1 MNRDFNMDAHRAQ
14 QEGPV
19 KMSDESRQDIYNP
32 NEARKC
38 VPLKRCT
45 ADCTYQAD
53 KPRLRVFIADTQDG
67 VGGVVAAIMREE
79 FQQSFDLR
87 VFFTRCATELMKAA
101 DEHCFDLFILNVD
114 VIYFPSRLDFISAL
128 EFRKKKS
135 LEIVHRIS
143 RNNNSPVIVLYAWG
157 DPVFEKNIDG
167 AQYAFELPCSVYE
180 LREAIR
186 QCVCKG

>member
-1 MNRDFNMDAHRAQ
+1 M
-14 QEGPV
+14 
-19 KMSDESRQDIYNP
+19 KDESRQDNYNA
-32 NEARKC
+32 NDAKKC

-45 ADCTYQAD
+45 ADCACRAD
-53 KPRLRVFIADTQDG
+53 KPRLRVFITDSQDG
-67 VGGVVAAIMREE
+67 VGGVVATIMREE
-79 FQQSFDLR
+79 FQQAYDLR

-114 VIYFPSRLDFISAL
+114 VIYFLSRLNFISAL
-128 EFRKKKS
+128 EFRKKNS

-143 RNNNSPVIVLYAWG
+143 RNSNSPVIVLYAWG
-157 DPVFEKNIDG
+157 DPIFEKNITG

-186 QCVCKG
+186 QCVAEG